1 MIKPWIKVLIVT
13 LVVAVPAFLLGP
25 VLFPPAEVGM
35 EPPTGQIPS
44 FILLGVWDA
53 VFLGLGVAFLLFGM
67 PVLRKVSPDSS
78 VRTWVMYL
86 SIGFLTVSWWPHLN
100 MHASNGIDFQGLL
113 YIDYGFHVPL
123 MISAAALIYCFISIA
138 RRRMNDDPAFTVVRS
153 PVDAAPLTESQAK

>member
-1 MIKPWIKVLIVT
+1 MKPWIKVLIVT
-13 LVVAVPAFLLGP
+13 LVVAVPAFVLGP
-25 VLFPPAEVGM
+25 VLFPPAEVGV
-35 EPPTGQIPS
+35 EPTAGQIPY
-44 FILLGVWDA
+44 FILLAAWDA

-67 PVLRKVSPDSS
+67 PVLHKVSPDSS
-78 VRTWVMYL
+78 VRAWVMYL

-138 RRRMNDDPAFTVVRS
+138 KHRTKHEPVYTVVRG
-153 PVDAAPLTESQAK
+153 PVDAAPLTEIQAK

>member
-1 MIKPWIKVLIVT
+1 MKPWIKVLLVT
-13 LVVAVPAFLLGP
+13 LVVAVPAFVLGP
-25 VLFPPAEVGM
+25 VLFPPAEVGI
-35 EPPTGQIPS
+35 EPTAGQIPY
-44 FILLGVWDA
+44 FILLAVWDA

-78 VRTWVMYL
+78 VRAWVMYL
-86 SIGFLTVSWWPHLN
+86 SVGFLTVSWWPHLN

-138 RRRMNDDPAFTVVRS
+138 RRRTKREPAYTVVRG
-153 PVDAAPLTESQAK
+153 PVDAAPLAESQVK